1 MSTRE
6 RLSDHFAR
14 FPGIGP
20 RQAARFVAFLARQSP
35 AFVETMAHDMV
46 TLRKSVKEC
55 PRCGRFHEGAQGDC
69 GVCANAARDKAT
81 IMVVRNDQDVD
92 AVERSGLYSGTY
104 FLIREILDI
113 GEETQLPRMQKL
125 IDCVQNEKKNGP
137 VEVIIGLAATP
148 SGDYTA
154 SKLIAA
160 LTEDGVTATKLA
172 RGISTGLELEYADP
186 ESLRGAL
193 FGRR

>member
-1 MSTRE
+1 MSARE
-6 RLSDHFAR
+6 RLADHFTR

-20 RQAARFVAFLARQSP
+20 RQAARFVAFLARSSP
-35 AFVETMAHDMV
+35 AFVEAMARDMI

-55 PRCGRFHEGAQGDC
+55 SRCGRFHEHTTEDC
-69 GVCANAARDKAT
+69 SICTNTSRDHST
-81 IMVVRNDQDVD
+81 IMVVRNDQDVE
-92 AVERSGLYSGTY
+92 AVERSGLYTGTY
-104 FLIREILDI
+104 FLIRDILDI
-113 GEETQLPRMQKL
+113 GEESQLPRMQKL
-125 IDCVQNEKKNGP
+125 IERVNAEKKKGS

-154 SKLIAA
+154 GKLINA
-160 LTEDGVTATKLA
+160 LSSDTVTATKLA

-193 FGRR
+193 SGRH